1 VTRFLSIAFAV
12 LGGWAGWRIGMHVGL
27 LTAYFASVAG
37 TTGGIFAGRR
47 LAENLL
53 D

>member
-1 VTRFLSIAFAV
+1 VIRFFSIVFAV
-12 LGGWAGWRIGMHVGL
+12 LGGWAGWKIGMQVGL

-37 TTGGIFAGRR
+37 AAGGIFAGRR